1 MIKNPDP
8 KKYRIKKLRGKGFIL
23 VNRQLDR
30 WRKRGDSKVL
40 ALSTLLKKELSKE
53 ELVKASVANL
63 FGDDE

>member
-1 MIKNPDP
+1 MIHNPNP

-40 ALSTLLKKELSKE
+40 ALNTLLKKELSKE
-53 ELVKASVANL
+53 ELIKTNVENL
-63 FGDDE
+63 FGDE